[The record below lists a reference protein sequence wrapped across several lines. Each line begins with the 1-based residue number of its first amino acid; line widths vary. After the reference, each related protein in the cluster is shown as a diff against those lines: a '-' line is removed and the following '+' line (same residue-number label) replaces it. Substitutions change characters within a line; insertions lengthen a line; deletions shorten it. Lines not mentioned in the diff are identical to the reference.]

1 MNEIAI
7 LEKIVGGSLGGMVVL
22 TIVSWKLWQRLGEKD
37 AQSAAITREFLTA
50 VAALR
55 ETVRDNTQALDG
67 LREAIERGEHR
78 APRPSRL
85 G

>member
-78 APRPSRL
+78 PPRPSRP